1 MQVGHSNKYIGSK
14 SPSFGSLEEK
24 KLITSLHHL
33 QEELPQYNQKVIQG
47 LINVSRGPE
56 GGRMET
62 LGLVKCVK
70 NDRVFEVDGKT
81 IKLSSELFAL
91 DLEAEACNLPM
102 ITIPDHL
109 EFIAEWDERTIA
121 SGEGNNI
128 LGDNGGLYFEESS
141 IQIPKVKATKETLAY
156 YGALLLP
163 ENAAIRF
170 PSDEAYPL
178 WKMHVGPNYVR
189 DYIMSKDGGGGFYLE
204 FHHDQPHFHMVVDG
218 GGYYLLAKQIRDKIF
233 HITAFE
239 LSNGQAIYT
248 KKGAIHCD
256 AALTGDLVVGYT
268 ASNDCSTVL
277 LRTKI
282 GNEMLK
288 IEFV

>member
-1 MQVGHSNKYIGSK
+1 MFVHSNNYVGSK
-14 SPSFGSLEEK
+14 SPSFENSGEEK
-24 KLITSLHHL
+24 LMTSLHEL
-33 QEELPQYNQKVIQG
+33 QEELPQYNQEVIQG
-47 LINVSRGPE
+47 LIDISRGPE

-62 LGLVKCVK
+62 LGLVKSVK
-70 NDRVFEVDGKT
+70 NNQVFEVDGKT

-91 DLEAEACNLPM
+91 DLEEEACNPPM
-102 ITIPDHL
+102 ITVPDHL
-109 EFIAEWDERTIA
+109 EFIAAWDKKTIA

-128 LGDNGGLYFEESS
+128 LGDNGGLFFEESP

-156 YGALLLP
+156 YGAVLIP
-163 ENAAIRF
+163 ENSAIRF

-178 WKMHVGPNYVR
+178 WKMHVGPNYVK
-189 DYIMSKDGGGGFYLE
+189 DYIMSKEGGGGFYLE

-218 GGYYLLAKQIRDKIF
+218 GGYYLLAKQIGENVF

-239 LSNGQAIYT
+239 LSNGQAVYT

-268 ASNDCSTVL
+268 ASEDCSTVL
-277 LRTKI
+277 LRTKTK
-282 GNEMLK
+282 NEMVK

>member
-1 MQVGHSNKYIGSK
+1 MLAVNSNSY
-14 SPSFGSLEEK
+14 SLVSSEEEN
-24 KLITSLHHL
+24 LITSLHL
-33 QEELPQYNQKVIQG
+33 LEKELTQYNQEVIQG
-47 LINVSRGPE
+47 LINVSRGSE

-70 NDRVFEVDGKT
+70 NDGVFKVDGKN

-91 DLEAEACNLPM
+91 NLEDEACNPHM
-102 ITIPDHL
+102 ITVPDYL
-109 EFIAEWDERTIA
+109 EFIAEWDEKTIA

-156 YGALLLP
+156 YGALLIP
-163 ENAAIRF
+163 KNTAIRF

-178 WKMHVGPNYVR
+178 WKMHVGPNYVG
-189 DYIMSKDGGGGFYLE
+189 DYIMSKEGGGFYLE
-204 FHHDQPHFHMVVDG
+204 FHHDQPHFHMVIDG
-218 GGYYLLAKQIRDKIF
+218 GGYYLLAKQISKNTF

-239 LSNGQAIYT
+239 LSNGQAVYT

-256 AALTGDLVVGYT
+256 AALTGDLIVGYT
-268 ASNDCSTVL
+268 SSKDCSTVL
-277 LRTKI
+277 LRTKTK
-282 GNEMLK
+282 NEMVKL
-288 IEFV
+288 EFV